1 MFNLYVEN
9 GPNKKLRCGY
19 TTGTCAAVSSKA
31 ATEALLSGKIPE
43 SCFVITPKGIK
54 VEVEIIKKYMSG
66 NKTSCSVIKDAGDDI
81 DATDGIEIVST
92 AEKIETGIIIEGG
105 KGVGRVTKAGL
116 DQMVGSYAINSV
128 PRKIITDRVK
138 EVCEKY
144 GYTGGIK
151 ITISVPEGEKVAE
164 KTFNPNI
171 GITGGISIIGTTGIV
186 EPRSLKAIFDTVK
199 LELNVLKT
207 AGNESVIITPGNYG
221 ESFLNTMNF
230 NIPFV
235 KCSNFIGDTLD
246 EAVKLGF
253 KNILLCGHFGK
264 FVKLAGGM
272 FNTHSFYGDCRMEI
286 LCAHGA
292 LCGVPN
298 DILKSIMDCATV
310 DAALDILKYD
320 NLVFNNVIKS
330 IINKIQIN
338 IDKKIPEN
346 VKAGVLIYTNKY
358 GILGTSEKGKELIEK
373 FGG

>member
-19 TTGTCAAVSSKA
+19 TTGTCAAVASKA
-31 ATEALLSGKIPE
+31 AVEALLRGKAPE

-54 VEVEIIKKYMSG
+54 VEIEIIKKYISG
-66 NKTSCSVIKDAGDDI
+66 DKTSCSVIKDAGDDI

-92 AEKIETGIIIEGG
+92 AEKIENGIIIEGG
-105 KGVGRVTKAGL
+105 NGVGKVTKAGL
-116 DQMVGSYAINSV
+116 DQPVGSAAINSV
-128 PRKIITDRVK
+128 PRKMIYDCVK
-138 EVCEKY
+138 EICEKY
-144 GYTGGIK
+144 GYKDGIK
-151 ITISVPEGEKVAE
+151 ITISVPEGEKIAK

-207 AGNESVIITPGNYG
+207 DGNESVIITPGNYG

-230 NIPFV
+230 NVPFV

-246 EAVKLGF
+246 EAVSLGF

-292 LCGVPN
+292 LCGASN
-298 DILKSIMDCATV
+298 NILKSIMDCATV

-320 NLVFNNVIKS
+320 NTVFDNVMKS
-330 IINKIQIN
+330 IIDKIQFN
-338 IDKKIPEN
+338 IDKKLPEN
-346 VKAGVLIYTNKY
+346 VICGVLIYTNKY
-358 GILGTSEKGKELIEK
+358 GIIGTSEKGKELIEK

>member
-19 TTGTCAAVSSKA
+19 TTGTCAAAASKA
-31 ATEALLSGKIPE
+31 AVEALLSGKTHD

-54 VEVEIIKKYMSG
+54 VEIEIVKKTVSG
-66 NKTSCSVIKDAGDDI
+66 DKTLCSVIKDAGDDI
-81 DATDGIEIVST
+81 DATDGLEIVST
-92 AEKIETGIIIEGG
+92 AEKTENGIIITGG
-105 KGVGRVTKAGL
+105 MGVGRVTKAGL
-116 DQMVGSYAINSV
+116 DQPVGSFAINSI
-128 PRKIITDRVK
+128 PRRMISESVR

-144 GYTGGIK
+144 GYKGGIK
-151 ITISVPEGEKVAE
+151 ITISVPEGEKTAE

-171 GITGGISIIGTTGIV
+171 GIIGGISIIGTTGIV

-207 AGNESVIITPGNYG
+207 AGNESIVITPGNYG
-221 ESFLNTMNF
+221 ESFLNNMNF
-230 NIPFV
+230 SVPFV

-298 DILKSIMDCATV
+298 DFLKNIMDCATV
-310 DAALDILKYD
+310 DAALDILKY
-320 NLVFNNVIKS
+320 NNSVFNNVIKS
-330 IINKIQIN
+330 ITNKIQAN

-358 GILGTSEKGKELIEK
+358 GIIGTSEKGRELIK
-373 FGG
+373 SFGG

>member
-1 MFNLYVEN
+1 MFDLYVEN

-19 TTGTCAAVSSKA
+19 TTGTCAAVASKA
-31 ATEALLSGKIPE
+31 AVEALLSGKSPD

-54 VEVEIIKKYMSG
+54 VEVETIKKYLCSD
-66 NKTSCSVIKDAGDDI
+66 KVSFSVIKDAGDDI

-92 AEKIETGIIIEGG
+92 AEKTETGIIIEGG
-105 KGVGRVTKAGL
+105 KGVGKVTKAGL
-116 DQMVGSYAINSV
+116 DQPVGRTAINSV
-128 PRKIITDRVK
+128 PRKMITDCVK

-151 ITISVPEGEKVAE
+151 ITISVPEGEKIAQ

-230 NIPFV
+230 NVPFV

-286 LCAHGA
+286 LCAHGV

-298 DILKSIMDCATV
+298 EILKNIMGCATV

-320 NLVFNNVIKS
+320 NTVFNNVIKS
-330 IINKIQIN
+330 VINKIQTN
-338 IDKKIPEN
+338 IDKKIPEDI
-346 VKAGVLIYTNKY
+346 KAGVLIYTNKY
-358 GILGTSEKGKELIEK
+358 GILGTSEKGRELIEK